1 MQQLEIQRKKSKQ
14 VLDNLKQKNQ
24 LLRQAVV
31 EGYDPLVIPGD
42 IGKAEMHRGAS
53 KIGREAQVNEIGI
66 VENLQICQCCGQFV
80 QKEHLSIKQDILQL
94 SFLGSGYPMYFEFLK
109 FCITLKTVL
118 FFLNGLYGL
127 LTNGAFGTAC
137 LTQDEINNLSH
148 EIQND
153 QCYSNWVTVVSLGN
167 KSEQKVLLE
176 IQSYLNLI
184 SIFIIILLFQRFRL
198 KQRQIDIDC
207 DENDVQA
214 NDYTILCSNIPKKIE
229 YNGDPEKF
237 DYPEILKEY
246 FQTHLLPG
254 KEIEIFQVGL
264 CFDCDKIIS
273 CSLKLEDLI
282 IGKQIQLLQGKDVSD
297 LNDQIIEL
305 SSKKRTMQSMYC
317 ERLSQDFIE
326 KNFTG
331 YAYIIFQREQDKEEV
346 IQHYLQNSYID
357 QILLQQKNNVFK
369 YYGQTISIQ
378 QAPDPNN
385 IHWKSLKYSRA
396 EKIVRR
402 SLSFVLTTILLG
414 TCLSIIMG
422 LNFAQNHVDGESK
435 NQEYSVGVSLI
446 SLAISICISILNPI
460 LRKIIVFLAKNQGL
474 STRTQVFIS
483 IAIRTALAQ
492 FLISSILLILTQV
505 LIVKSG
511 NIYGKIFSRGGLA
524 LNINTVFLTQ
534 MVITNG
540 MKLIDIDYLKNFLA
554 IKLLKKYS
562 HKLNL
567 ISQQQLNS
575 LFEYPEF
582 DIEIEYARNLETVY
596 SVLFYAPVFP
606 LVLIWG
612 ILTIFFRYWIDKYNL
627 MHKSTV
633 KFYPSLQL
641 CLQITE
647 SLEYCLP
654 LYSLSN
660 MMAFIYISDG
670 SVDQISVFGFI
681 IGLLHAFLPMQ
692 ALNEK
697 LFKTRER
704 VANGCTYEEVRD
716 YFNIDYDRENPV
728 KKDIAIEYHIFRV
741 KSQVSNIQNT
751 KKDFF
756 KNMQTYQTSKF
767 DKKSDNSPRTP
778 AINQEKQDSQSFML
792 KQQFQEKNNINIPG
806 IGDYIKASSSEN
818 SIDAIKKNQQ
828 QKLNLKQSGELQ
840 NNYKLDFEDQIS
852 QKSSVNK
859 QYLTNQEET
868 DNFQNSPLK
877 IQQDAQTI
885 LMMNSQL
892 QSVQNNNQIQINFD
906 NKYEQE
912 VDTIKNDKEIFN
924 TQDNYTSTAAQLQK
938 SNQKFTNNKKTKN
951 HLNFQKSKKQYK
963 YLNQVTLGQ
972 FNNDDYG
979 ISSPQQDQ
987 LPPQIY
993 HQSETDY
1000 LNAVDFNK
1008 DDTPLNKNREESQT
1022 KLYKNGFEQSKTQKD
1037 EIFTEKLI
1045 QNSINGVINLN
1056 EDEEISTNGV
1066 NSIK

>member
-1 MQQLEIQRKKSKQ
+1 MQQLELKKKNSKIAI
-14 VLDNLKQKNQ
+14 DNLKQKNQ

-31 EGYDPLVIPGD
+31 EGYDPLLIPGD
-42 IGKAEMHRGAS
+42 INKAEMHRGAT
-53 KIGREAQVNEIGI
+53 KIGREAQVSEIGI
-66 VENLQICQCCGQFV
+66 TENLQICQCCGQFV

-109 FCITLKTVL
+109 FCITLQTIL

-137 LTQDEINNLSH
+137 LSQDEINNLAH

-167 KSEQKVLLE
+167 KSEQKVLLQ

-184 SIFIIILLFQRFRL
+184 SIFIIILLFQKFRL

-254 KEIEIFQVGL
+254 KEIDIFQVGL
-264 CFDCDKIIS
+264 CFNCDEITS
-273 CSLKLEDLI
+273 YSLKLDDLI
-282 IGKQIQLLQGKDVSD
+282 IGKQIHLLQGKDVTD
-297 LNDQIIEL
+297 LNKQILEL
-305 SSKKRTMQSMYC
+305 QNKKRSMEQMYC
-317 ERLSQDFIE
+317 ERLSPDFIE

-331 YAYIIFQREQDKEEV
+331 YAYVIFQREQDKEEV
-346 IQHYLQNSYID
+346 IQYYHQNSCID

-385 IHWKSLKYSRA
+385 IHWKSLKYSRTQ
-396 EKIVRR
+396 KLLRR
-402 SLSFVLTTILLG
+402 VLSFLLTSILLG
-414 TCLSIIMG
+414 TSLSIIMG
-422 LNFAQNHVDGESK
+422 LNFAQNHVDDESK
-435 NQEYSVGVSLI
+435 NQEYSVGVTLI

-460 LRKIIVFLAKNQGL
+460 LRKIIVQLAKHQGL

-534 MVITNG
+534 MIITNG
-540 MKLIDIDYLKNFLA
+540 MKLIHTDYLKNLLT

-582 DIEIEYARNLETVY
+582 DIEVEYARNLETVY

-647 SLEYCLP
+647 ALEYCLP

-660 MMAFIYISDG
+660 MMAFIYISG
-670 SVDQISVFGFI
+670 GTVDQISVFGFI

-697 LFKTRER
+697 LFQTRER
-704 VANGCTYEEVRD
+704 VPNECTYEEVRD

-728 KKDIAIEYHIFRV
+728 KKDISIEYHIFRI

-751 KKDFF
+751 KKEFF

-778 AINQEKQDSQSFML
+778 AIMQEKQESESFML
-792 KQQFQEKNNINIPG
+792 KNKLQEKNNIIIPG
-806 IGDYIKASSSEN
+806 IRDYIKASSQEN
-818 SIDAIKKNQQ
+818 SFVEKKKNQQ
-828 QKLNLKQSGELQ
+828 IILDSKQSEELQ
-840 NNYKLDFEDQIS
+840 NNYQIDLENQTS
-852 QKSSVNK
+852 KKSSFNK
-859 QYLTNQEET
+859 KNLINKNLDT
-868 DNFQNSPLK
+868 DNIQNSPLK
-877 IQQDAQTI
+877 DQQEALTAY
-885 LMMNSQL
+885 MMNSQPL
-892 QSVQNNNQIQINFD
+892 SVQNNNQIQINIE
-906 NKYEQE
+906 NNCEI
-912 VDTIKNDKEIFN
+912 DTLKNDKQLIN
-924 TQDNYTSTAAQLQK
+924 TQDNSSSIATQFYQQK
-938 SNQKFTNNKKTKN
+938 QNSSISKKTKN

-963 YLNQVTLGQ
+963 YLNQATLGQ

-979 ISSPQQDQ
+979 FGSPLQDQ
-987 LPPQIY
+987 SPPQIY

-1000 LNAVDFNK
+1000 LNVIDINK
-1008 DDTPLNKNREESQT
+1008 DDTPLHKNDEQSLA
-1022 KLYKNGFEQSKTQKD
+1022 KLYKNGSEQSKTLKD
-1037 EIFTEKLI
+1037 ELFTEKLI

-1056 EDEEISTNGV
+1056 DDEEISTNGV

>member
-1 MQQLEIQRKKSKQ
+1 MQQLELKRKLSKQ
-14 VLDNLKQKNQ
+14 VIDNLKQKNQ
-24 LLRQAVV
+24 LFRQVVV
-31 EGYDPLVIPGD
+31 EGYDPLLIPGD
-42 IGKAEMHRGAS
+42 ISKAEMHRGAS

-80 QKEHLSIKQDILQL
+80 QKEHLSIKHDILQL

-109 FCITLKTVL
+109 FCIILQTIL

-137 LTQDEINNLSH
+137 LSQEEINNLSH
-148 EIQND
+148 DIQND
-153 QCYSNWVTVVSLGN
+153 QCYWNWITVVSLGN
-167 KSEQKVLLE
+167 KSEQKVLLQ

-184 SIFIIILLFQRFRL
+184 SIFIIILLFQKFRL
-198 KQRQIDIDC
+198 KQRNIDIDC

-264 CFDCDKIIS
+264 CFDCDEIIS
-273 CSLKLEDLI
+273 YKLKLDSLNIE
-282 IGKQIQLLQGKDVSD
+282 KQILILQGKDVSD
-297 LNDQIIEL
+297 LNNKILDLQQ
-305 SSKKRTMQSMYC
+305 KKKAMESMYC
-317 ERLSQDFIE
+317 ERLSQEFIE

-346 IQHYLQNSYID
+346 IQHYHQNSYID
-357 QILLQQKNNVFK
+357 QIILQQKNNTFK
-369 YYGQTISIQ
+369 YYGQEISIQ

-385 IHWKSLKYSRA
+385 IHWKSLKYSRVQ
-396 EKIVRR
+396 KLTRR
-402 SLSFVLTTILLG
+402 VLSFVLTAILLG
-414 TCLSIIMG
+414 TSLSIIMG
-422 LNFAQNHVDGESK
+422 LNFAQNHVDDDNK
-435 NQEYSVGVSLI
+435 HQEYSVGVSLI
-446 SLAISICISILNPI
+446 SIAISICISILNPI
-460 LRKIIVFLAKNQGL
+460 LRKIIVYLAKNQGL

-492 FLISSILLILTQV
+492 FLMSSILLILTQV

-534 MVITNG
+534 MVISNG
-540 MKLIDIDYLKNFLA
+540 MKLIHIDYLKNYLA
-554 IKLLKKYS
+554 IKLIKKYS

-582 DIEIEYARNLETVY
+582 EIEIEYARNLETVY

-612 ILTIFFRYWIDKYNL
+612 IMTIFLRYWIDKYNL

-660 MMAFIYISDG
+660 MMAFIYISGG

-681 IGLLHAFLPMQ
+681 IGLVHAFLPMQ
-692 ALNEK
+692 TLNER

-704 VANGCTYEEVRD
+704 VPNECTYEEVRD

-728 KKDIAIEYHIFRV
+728 KKDISIEYHIFRV
-741 KSQVSNIQNT
+741 KSQVSNLQNT

-756 KNMQTYQTSKF
+756 KNTYQTTKF
-767 DKKSDNSPRTP
+767 DKKSDDSPRTP
-778 AINQEKQDSQSFML
+778 ALNQENQDSESLMFKKKL
-792 KQQFQEKNNINIPG
+792 QEKNKIIIPG
-806 IGDYIKASSSEN
+806 IRDYIKATSREN
-818 SIDAIKKNQQ
+818 SFAAMKKNQQ
-828 QKLNLKQSGELQ
+828 IILDLKQSGELQ
-840 NNYKLDFEDQIS
+840 NSCKINLDDQS
-852 QKSSVNK
+852 SKKSPVHK
-859 QYLTNQEET
+859 QNLTNQET
-868 DNFQNSPLK
+868 DNLQSSPLK
-877 IQQDAQTI
+877 IKQDAQTDLI
-885 LMMNSQL
+885 MNSQPL
-892 QSVQNNNQIQINFD
+892 SVQNNNQIQINLEI
-906 NKYEQE
+906 NCAQE
-912 VDTIKNDKEIFN
+912 VDTIKNDKELYN
-924 TQDNYTSTAAQLQK
+924 TYENSTSTATQLYKQNHN
-938 SNQKFTNNKKTKN
+938 STNCKKVKN
-951 HLNFQKSKKQYK
+951 HMNFQKSKKQYK
-963 YLNQVTLGQ
+963 YMNQVTLGQ
-972 FNNDDYG
+972 LNNDDFG
-979 ISSPQQDQ
+979 FSSPSQDQ
-987 LPPQIY
+987 SPPQIY
-993 HQSETDY
+993 NQSETDY
-1000 LNAVDFNK
+1000 LNVIELNK
-1008 DDTPLNKNREESQT
+1008 DDTPLNRNGEESQA
-1022 KLYKNGFEQSKTQKD
+1022 KLNKNGSEFSKEQKD
-1037 EIFTEKLI
+1037 ELFTEKLI